1 MTFDTREPCKWCLS
15 ILASKQVWV
24 HPQKYLTPALF
35 SACNQSVLQ
44 SPCPP
49 FSVQMVHVRRT
60 GSRNQ
65 AQKVNRSNLPQK
77 CLSSLFSEHSLG
89 PLPSP
94 QILSLAW
101 AAVPQAR
108 KRLRFEWLVLM
119 TGFMKS
125 IQSAFIASFFLRRL
139 GRYTVPKTLLN
150 TSLNALLVGTAGE
163 RELWFSR
170 CDGLHRKTA
179 VPRAGKTLAL

>member
-1 MTFDTREPCKWCLS
+1 M
-15 ILASKQVWV
+15 WV

-49 FSVQMVHVRRT
+49 FSVQMVHVLRT

-65 AQKVNRSNLPQK
+65 AQKVNRSNLPRK

-89 PLPSP
+89 PSPSP
-94 QILSLAW
+94 QILSLAR

-108 KRLRFEWLVLM
+108 KRLRFECLVLM

-139 GRYTVPKTLLN
+139 GRCTVPNTLLN
-150 TSLNALLVGTAGE
+150 TSLNALLVDTAGE
-163 RELWFSR
+163 REMGIRCLRFSR
-170 CDGLHRKTA
+170 CDGLHTKTA
-179 VPRAGKTLAL
+179 VPRAGKTLALWVWSVLLRTTSIERS